1 MEPITTVT
9 STTIPLMKENIDTD
23 QIIPKQ
29 FLKNILKV
37 GYGRNLFFD
46 WRYIGPNKPNPDF
59 ILNKPERQGAE
70 ILVTG
75 DNFGCGS
82 SREHAVWALKD
93 FGFKVVI
100 AGGYSDIFYMNS
112 TKTGSWRLSCRKINV
127 KSWPPLRPTRKLRSI
142 CRIRRSGT
150 RITRSHLR
158 LTPCGRTS
166 SLRGWTTLPLQWGT
180 KIRLKHTKLRFRAIT
195 RAICFVINRQ

>member
-112 TKTGSWRLSCRKINV
+112 TKNGVLAIVLPEDQRQILAAIAPDEKITVDLPNQEV
-127 KSWPPLRPTRKLRSI
+127 RYADYTFPFEIDPLWKDKFIKGLDDI
-142 CRIRRSGT
+142 
-150 RITRSHLR
+150 
-158 LTPCGRTS
+158 
-166 SLRGWTTLPLQWGT
+166 
-180 KIRLKHTKLRFRAIT
+180 AIT
-195 RAICFVINRQ
+195 MGYEDQIEAYEAKIPSYN

>member
-112 TKTGSWRLSCRKINV
+112 TKNGVLAIILPEDQRQILAVIAPDEKITVDLPNQEV
-127 KSWPPLRPTRKLRSI
+127 RYADYTFPFEIDPLWKDKFIKGLDDI
-142 CRIRRSGT
+142 
-150 RITRSHLR
+150 
-158 LTPCGRTS
+158 
-166 SLRGWTTLPLQWGT
+166 
-180 KIRLKHTKLRFRAIT
+180 AIT
-195 RAICFVINRQ
+195 MGYEDQIEAYEAKIPSYN

>member
-112 TKTGSWRLSCRKINV
+112 TKNGVLAIILPEDQRQILAAIAPDEKITVDLPNQEV
-127 KSWPPLRPTRKLRSI
+127 RYADYTFPFEIDPLWKDKFIKGLDDI
-142 CRIRRSGT
+142 
-150 RITRSHLR
+150 
-158 LTPCGRTS
+158 
-166 SLRGWTTLPLQWGT
+166 
-180 KIRLKHTKLRFRAIT
+180 AIT
-195 RAICFVINRQ
+195 MGYEDQIEAYEAKIPSYN

>member
-46 WRYIGPNKPNPDF
+46 WRYIGPNKPNLDF

-112 TKTGSWRLSCRKINV
+112 TKNGVLAI
-127 KSWPPLRPTRKLRSI
+127 
-142 CRIRRSGT
+142 
-150 RITRSHLR
+150 
-158 LTPCGRTS
+158 
-166 SLRGWTTLPLQWGT
+166 TLPEDQRQILAAIAPDE
-180 KIRLKHTKLRFRAIT
+180 KITVDLPNQEVRYADYTFPFEIDPLWKDKFIKGLDDIAIT
-195 RAICFVINRQ
+195 MGYEDQIEAYEAKIPSYN

>member
-112 TKTGSWRLSCRKINV
+112 TKNGVLAIILPEDQRQILAAIAPDEEITVDLPNQEVRYADYTFPFEID
-127 KSWPPLRPTRKLRSI
+127 PLWKDKFIKGLDDI
-142 CRIRRSGT
+142 
-150 RITRSHLR
+150 
-158 LTPCGRTS
+158 
-166 SLRGWTTLPLQWGT
+166 
-180 KIRLKHTKLRFRAIT
+180 AIT
-195 RAICFVINRQ
+195 MGYEDQIEAYEAKIPSYN

>member
-1 MEPITTVT
+1 MKPITTIT
-9 STTIPLMKENIDTD
+9 STTIPIMKENIDTD

-37 GYGRNLFFD
+37 GYGKNLFYD
-46 WRYIGPNKPNPDF
+46 WRYIAPNKPNPDF

-93 FGFKVVI
+93 YGFKAVI
-100 AGGYSDIFYMNS
+100 AGSFGDIFYMNT
-112 TKTGSWRLSCRKINV
+112 TKNGFLAIKLPADQRKILANIGSDEKITIDLPNQKV
-127 KSWPPLRPTRKLRSI
+127 IYKDYEFPFDINPL
-142 CRIRRSGT
+142 
-150 RITRSHLR
+150 
-158 LTPCGRTS
+158 
-166 SLRGWTTLPLQWGT
+166 W
-180 KIRLKHTKLRFRAIT
+180 KHKFINGLDDIAIT
-195 RAICFVINRQ
+195 MNYEDQIEKYEANIPNYD

>member
-1 MEPITTVT
+1 MEPITTIT

-37 GYGRNLFFD
+37 GYGKNLFYD
-46 WRYIGPNKPNPDF
+46 WLYLADRTPNPEF
-59 ILNKPERQGAE
+59 ILNQPERQGAQ

-93 FGFKVVI
+93 FGFKVII

-112 TKTGSWRLSCRKINV
+112 TKNGVLAIILPEEQRRILAQIPTDAKITV
-127 KSWPPLRPTRKLRSI
+127 DLPQQQVRYQHFSFDFDIDPLWKNKFIKGLDDI
-142 CRIRRSGT
+142 
-150 RITRSHLR
+150 
-158 LTPCGRTS
+158 
-166 SLRGWTTLPLQWGT
+166 
-180 KIRLKHTKLRFRAIT
+180 AIT
-195 RAICFVINRQ
+195 MGYEDQIAAYEANIPNYN

>member
-9 STTIPLMKENIDTD
+9 STTIPFMKENIDTD

-112 TKTGSWRLSCRKINV
+112 TKNGVLAI
-127 KSWPPLRPTRKLRSI
+127 
-142 CRIRRSGT
+142 
-150 RITRSHLR
+150 
-158 LTPCGRTS
+158 
-166 SLRGWTTLPLQWGT
+166 TLPEDQRQILAAIAPDE
-180 KIRLKHTKLRFRAIT
+180 KITVDLPNQEVRYADYTFPFEIDPLWKDKFIKGLDDIAIT
-195 RAICFVINRQ
+195 MGYEDQIEAYEAKIPSYN